1 MRAIPIILAV
11 AVFSATL
18 AHLITRSHYNTKL
31 ASLQIQEHSG
41 ADKAQMRAAENR
53 SRYAPGRTEIV
64 EHTIT
69 EQVAQDPAEVLKQL
83 KAIEPGQ
90 QDRNPK
96 LRKVVHSL
104 ETLTELGPKS
114 LAAIGDYLAT
124 GQDVSYGYT
133 YNRSFNVRGAN
144 QNLQNL
150 TIRIQGATDGQAKA
164 NSQQPAVR
172 TYNYFNSTF
181 GSPRAGYLV
190 PPSLRMGLFQVLA
203 EINGGEAE
211 KLLADSLGMTQKGV
225 EATFLDSLLHQ
236 MAPDQ
241 YKSLALSVAKDL
253 LLNPS
258 EESLKDYQHKTHL
271 YSILTR
277 HRDLDFAKD
286 AQELLIDADGK
297 LDRFALDYLTTVLK
311 ADVVPMLAKA
321 HDDPNIKSQWER
333 QSLLS
338 YIMRY
343 VGMHPGADVFFQ
355 ENHEPTRRASRQ
367 QRGAFARGRRFR
379 QPTQHHLH
387 SARRRQKIILT
398 PRRPRRHR
406 A

>member
-1 MRAIPIILAV
+1 
-11 AVFSATL
+11 
-18 AHLITRSHYNTKL
+18 
-31 ASLQIQEHSG
+31 
-41 ADKAQMRAAENR
+41 
-53 SRYAPGRTEIV
+53 
-64 EHTIT
+64 
-69 EQVAQDPAEVLKQL
+69 
-83 KAIEPGQ
+83 
-90 QDRNPK
+90 
-96 LRKVVHSL
+96 
-104 ETLTELGPKS
+104 
-114 LAAIGDYLAT
+114 
-124 GQDVSYGYT
+124 
-133 YNRSFNVRGAN
+133 
-144 QNLQNL
+144 
-150 TIRIQGATDGQAKA
+150 
-164 NSQQPAVR
+164 
-172 TYNYFNSTF
+172 
-181 GSPRAGYLV
+181 
-190 PPSLRMGLFQVLA
+190 MGLFQVLA

-343 VGMHPGADVFFQ
+343 VGMHPGVDVFFQ